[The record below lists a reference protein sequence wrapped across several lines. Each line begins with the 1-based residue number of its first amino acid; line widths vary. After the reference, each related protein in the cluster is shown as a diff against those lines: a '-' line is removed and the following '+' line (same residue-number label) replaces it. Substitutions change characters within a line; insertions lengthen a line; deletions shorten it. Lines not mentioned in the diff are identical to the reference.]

1 MKTKIMIPFVAMF
14 LVGCGSSSYYVL
26 SDIHPQH
33 SQITS
38 NISIGVEEVE
48 VPKYLFKR
56 ELAIA
61 TTNNKVTFDSNIQWA
76 EDMDEAIT
84 RRVVGTLQQKFRNPN
99 IDKYPWGLDSI
110 PKLILH
116 INITRFITKGNEV
129 YLNATYR
136 ITDTKTNKT
145 KSYLYNKSIHL
156 QNTNTDNIVSAMDK
170 LIEYMID
177 DIARKIQI
185 ICWGNNKFF

>member
-1 MKTKIMIPFVAMF
+1 MKTKIMIPFVAML

-38 NISIGVEEVE
+38 HISIGVEEVE

-61 TTNNKVTFDSNIQWA
+61 TTNNRVKFDSNIQWA

-84 RRVVGTLQQKFRNPN
+84 RRVIGTLQQKFRNSN

-110 PKLILH
+110 PKFILH

-136 ITDTKTNKT
+136 ITDTKINKT

-156 QNTNTDNIVSAMDK
+156 QNTDTDNIVSAMDR
-170 LIEYMID
+170 LIEYMIG
-177 DIARKIQI
+177 DIARKL
-185 ICWGNNKFF
+185 F